1 MNCFSRYRDENAIF
15 PPSLQSPLPG
25 GAVCDHRAPSS
36 PASTPSSRNA
46 AAAPPHPSEPALSN
60 SLPLRQDCNVYILR
74 RRRREPPAFQGSP
87 HWLTS
92 LFLWFTARVS
102 TWRVEWIHCSWFW
115 GPRRLPGRT
124 SSTRWGSSSKSWWA
138 SVNFFPF
145 PLEIFLG
152 VIIPWVDLVS
162 WFQTADIDERS
173 IRREDPEELVMV
185 LAEAKVECF
194 FCLLVL

>member
-15 PPSLQSPLPG
+15 PRSLQSPLPG

-46 AAAPPHPSEPALSN
+46 AAAPPLPSEPAHSN
-60 SLPLRQDCNVYILR
+60 SPPLLQDCNVYILFPR

-115 GPRRLPGRT
+115 GPRRDGVRVPSHGGRPWIFSLFPLKFFLELLFLEWTWFLGFRPRT
-124 SSTRWGSSSKSWWA
+124 STRGA
-138 SVNFFPF
+138 
-145 PLEIFLG
+145 
-152 VIIPWVDLVS
+152 
-162 WFQTADIDERS
+162 
-173 IRREDPEELVMV
+173 
-185 LAEAKVECF
+185 
-194 FCLLVL
+194 